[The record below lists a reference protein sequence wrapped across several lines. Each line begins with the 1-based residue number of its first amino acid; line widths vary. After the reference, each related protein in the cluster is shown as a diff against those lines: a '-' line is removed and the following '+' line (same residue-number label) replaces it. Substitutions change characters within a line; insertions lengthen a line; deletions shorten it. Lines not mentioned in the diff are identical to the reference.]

1 MPTSLLGSLRGA
13 ALPRVRVAPAAAYS
27 LGAEAAELSRRAG
40 LPLDE
45 WQADGLGIIL
55 SVRPDGK
62 WACFEYC
69 EICARQNGKT
79 VGLFAPRAL
88 AGLLLFD
95 ERLIMWSAHEYKTA
109 MESFRQFK
117 SMLLALGKEISP
129 NLIDLGDGVRIKV
142 NNTNGEESFE
152 RLDSDQRVKFIA
164 RSKGSGRGFGAT
176 NLIDET
182 FAYTRAQQ
190 DALMPTILA
199 QPNPQFCYA
208 SSPPLDGESG
218 DVLFSLRERAEAGGD
233 DGLGYRDWGIE
244 GDLDHL
250 EKVDLDDRANWA
262 ASNPATAS
270 GRLTEEKILRSRRSM
285 SDLGFA
291 REVLGLW
298 PVQIGADGG
307 VIDPRVWAALADPES
322 QILGPMVFGLDAGP
336 GQSSGAIGVAGRRA
350 DGIPHVEIT
359 GRDGVIDHRT
369 GVEWM
374 VPRVVELNQR
384 WHPAWVL
391 DPSGPAGALLGGL
404 RKAGIEPLLVTG
416 QELAGVCGAFLTAA
430 TAPDRDKLRHRDQP
444 VLNAAI
450 KAARK
455 RPVGDGAWTWGRKAS
470 DSDITPLYA
479 GTLAL
484 HGLAVGPVTILDG
497 ALMA

>member
-1 MPTSLLGSLRGA
+1 MPTSLLESLRGA
-13 ALPRVRVAPAAAYS
+13 RLPRVRVAPAAAYS
-27 LGAEAAELSRRAG
+27 LGAEAVELSRRAG
-40 LPLDE
+40 VPLDE
-45 WQADGLGIIL
+45 WQADGLGIML

-88 AGLLLFD
+88 SGLLLLG
-95 ERLIMWSAHEYKTA
+95 EKLIMWSAHEYKTA

-117 SMLLALGKEISP
+117 SMLLVLGKEISP

-152 RLDSDQRVKFIA
+152 RLDTGQRVKFIA

-176 NLIDET
+176 NLIDEA

-199 QPNPQFCYA
+199 QTNPQFCYA

-218 DVLFSLRERAEAGGD
+218 EVLFSLRERAESGD

-262 ASNPATAS
+262 ATNPALGS
-270 GRLTEEKILRSRRSM
+270 RLTEEKILRTRRSM
-285 SDLGFA
+285 SNAGFA

-298 PVQIGADGG
+298 PIRIGTGGG
-307 VIDPRVWAALADPES
+307 VIDPKVWAALADPTS
-322 QILGPMVFGLDAGP
+322 QIVGSMVFGIDASP
-336 GQSSGAIGVAGRRA
+336 GLASGAIGVAGYRA
-350 DGIPHVEIT
+350 DRIPHVEVT
-359 GRDGVIDHRT
+359 GRDGVLDHRR
-369 GVEWM
+369 GVDW
-374 VPRVVELNQR
+374 VVARAVELNEQ
-384 WHPAWVL
+384 WQPVWVL
-391 DPSGPAGALLGGL
+391 APDGPAGALLADL
-404 RKAGIEPLLVTG
+404 RAADIEPELVATR
-416 QELAGVCGAFLTAA
+416 ELAQACGSFQAA
-430 TAPDRDKLRHRDQP
+430 VVAPERDRLRHLGQSA
-444 VLNAAI
+444 LTGAI
-450 KAARK
+450 KAAKK
-455 RPVGDGAWTWGRKAS
+455 RDVGDGAWAFGRRAS
-470 DSDITPLYA
+470 DQDISPLVA
-479 GTLAL
+479 VTVAL
-484 HGLAVGPVTILDG
+484 QGLAVYGGLDP
-497 ALMA
+497 ADNVW